1 MSQRRNHNPNMKPV
15 TCNKCLHTAVS
26 VPGKTHRRCP
36 GQPEQPLR
44 PKHQGLDPASGRGRW
59 E

>member
-1 MSQRRNHNPNMKPV
+1 MARRNHSTGTKSA

-26 VPGKTHRRCP
+26 VAGKVHRRCP

-44 PKHQGLDPASGRGRW
+44 PKGQGIEPAQRGRW

>member
-1 MSQRRNHNPNMKPV
+1 MAKRNHSPSMKQV
-15 TCNKCLHTAVS
+15 TCNKCLHSTIS
-26 VPGKTHRRCP
+26 VPGKVHRRCP

-44 PKHQGLDPASGRGRW
+44 PKHQGIEPAQRGRW

>member
-1 MSQRRNHNPNMKPV
+1 MARRTQSSPNKNL
-15 TCNKCLHTAVS
+15 TCNKCLHTANS
-26 VPGKTHRRCP
+26 IPGTVHRRCP

-44 PKHQGLDPASGRGRW
+44 PKSQGIEPAQRGRW

>member
-1 MSQRRNHNPNMKPV
+1 MSKKSGKSTGAKTC
-15 TCNKCLHTAVS
+15 TCNKCLIEAHS
-26 VPGKTHRRCP
+26 IPGTTHRRCP

-44 PKHQGLDPASGRGRW
+44 GKGQNIPSANRGRW

>member
-1 MSQRRNHNPNMKPV
+1 MARRNHSPGTKPV
-15 TCNKCLHTAVS
+15 TCNKCLHTAVA
-26 VPGKTHRRCP
+26 PAGKTHRRCP

-44 PKHQGLDPASGRGRW
+44 PKHQGIEPAQRGQW

>member
-1 MSQRRNHNPNMKPV
+1 MARRNHSSPNKTA
-15 TCNKCLHTAVS
+15 TCNKCLHTANS
-26 VPGKTHRRCP
+26 VPGTVHRRCP

-44 PKHQGLDPASGRGRW
+44 PKSQGIEPAQRGRW

>member
-1 MSQRRNHNPNMKPV
+1 MSKRNHSAGTKSC
-15 TCNKCLHTAVS
+15 TCNKCLITCNSTVS
-26 VPGKTHRRCP
+26 GTVHRRCP

-44 PKHQGLDPASGRGRW
+44 PKHQGIEPAQRGRW

>member
-1 MSQRRNHNPNMKPV
+1 MARRNHSTGTKSC
-15 TCNKCLHTAVS
+15 TCNKCLHTAVA
-26 VPGKTHRRCP
+26 PAGKVHRRCP

-44 PKHQGLDPASGRGRW
+44 PKSQGIEPAQRGRW

>member
-1 MSQRRNHNPNMKPV
+1 MAKRNHSPSMKSV
-15 TCNKCLHTAVS
+15 TCNKCLHTAVA

-44 PKHQGLDPASGRGRW
+44 PKHQGIEPAQRGRW

>member
-1 MSQRRNHNPNMKPV
+1 MSTRNHSPNMKLV

-26 VPGKTHRRCP
+26 VPGTAHRRCP
-36 GQPEQPLR
+36 GQPEQPIR
-44 PKHQGLDPASGRGRW
+44 PKHQGIDAQLRGRW

>member
-1 MSQRRNHNPNMKPV
+1 MARRNHSTGTKDV
-15 TCNKCLHTAVS
+15 TCNKCLHTAKSGVG
-26 VPGKTHRRCP
+26 GKAHRRCP

-44 PKHQGLDPASGRGRW
+44 PKHQGIEPAQRGRW

>member
-1 MSQRRNHNPNMKPV
+1 MARRNHSTGTKSC
-15 TCNKCLHTAVS
+15 TCNKCLATAVA
-26 VPGKTHRRCP
+26 PAGTTHRRCP

-44 PKHQGLDPASGRGRW
+44 PKGQGIEPAQRGKW